1 MKTSR
6 PSLCSLL
13 ASLFLAAASQAASP
27 FNGKDLDDW
36 KTKPRGK
43 NKDLWVVGVAA
54 VHPERAN
61 ELIVKKGSGEMINSP
76 SKANGKSLDIYS
88 TFTHGDARIELE
100 IMVPKGSNS
109 GIYLHGEY
117 EIQVLDSFGRTK
129 LGMGDMGAIYGAK
142 PPALNASKKP
152 GEWQKYEILF
162 HAPKYKDGKK
172 VKNAHV
178 EKVVLNGKVIQEN
191 VELPKPTP
199 GGLTG
204 KEMAKGPIMFQGD
217 HGPVAY
223 RNIKISPLK

>member
-1 MKTSR
+1 MKKIQLL
-6 PSLCSLL
+6 LCTFIGLL
-13 ASLFLAAASQAASP
+13 TLISYVQAASP
-27 FNGKDLDDW
+27 FNGKDFDDW

-43 NKDLWVVGVAA
+43 NKDLWSVGVAA

-61 ELIVKKGSGEMINSP
+61 ELIVKKGSGEMVNAP
-76 SKANGKSLDIYS
+76 SKADGKSLDIYS
-88 TFTHGDARIELE
+88 TFTYGDARIELE

-117 EIQVLDSFGRTK
+117 EVQVLDSHGRTK

-142 PPALNASKKP
+142 PPAMNASKKP
-152 GEWQKYEILF
+152 GEWQKYEIVF

-172 VKNAHV
+172 VRNAHV
-178 EKVVLNGKVIQEN
+178 EKVVLNGKVIQEK

-223 RNIKISPLK
+223 RNIKITPLK